1 MKKII
6 FMGTPTFALPSLQAL
21 IDADFVE
28 VIAVVTQPD
37 RKFGRQQ
44 KIVESPVKQLAKKY
58 HLPVFQPERMRDS
71 EEMQQLIAL
80 DSDLIVTAA
89 YGQIV
94 PESLLK
100 APQYG
105 AINVHASLLPKYRGA
120 APIHYAVMNGDEK
133 TGVTIMYMEKE
144 MDAGNMI
151 AQREIPITE
160 ADDTGTLFE
169 KLSRLGQEVLLEV
182 LSEIFAGT
190 NASVPQDE
198 SKVVFSPSIK
208 KSQEKIS
215 WDLTATEIQHLIRA
229 LRPRPGAYALLD
241 GDRFKFWES
250 AVIPETTTATS
261 GAIIKKTTK
270 ELWVAAADG
279 TVLSLLEVQPAGKRR
294 MAVSA
299 YLVGAQI
306 EEGDRFE

>member
-299 YLVGAQI
+299 YLAGAQI